1 MRKTKKVGKV
11 KSKSISIPRHMK
23 KEWKLFY
30 VLLLITLLL
39 GTLNVAQAKG
49 YFVPNLS
56 DLWSDNVDEENVI
69 HLDNLTLEQKI
80 AQMVIT
86 HGGTHNR
93 EAWQRMQLGGIHLF
107 AMESEELFTYV
118 INDFQEGMTIPFFVT
133 ADLEG
138 CWNPFANF
146 YDSVSVSDIN
156 STEDA
161 YQKGLVDGELLSRM
175 GFTINFAPVVD
186 LDDKIW
192 GCRSF
197 PGDEQRIS
205 ELAESYIFGIQ
216 EQGLIATAKHY
227 PGKTLVVLDPHQELV
242 VAEIES
248 EDLYPY
254 EYLSTGDRVRSFMV
268 SHIIAFGD
276 VHSQGIPSVVS
287 SDIIGPL
294 KEDYSGLII
303 SDDTMMLGLRNFYDD
318 VDQLYVDVFAA
329 GNDLVINFDEDP
341 NEIYRM
347 ITVVE
352 EAVNRGEISE
362 EQIDNSVR
370 KILTAKGF
378 VVK

>member
-1 MRKTKKVGKV
+1 
-11 KSKSISIPRHMK
+11 MK